1 MFKNVRIGE
10 KDVPMMSMA
19 SVDLYY
25 NAIFHED
32 PLVFQTK
39 MGSGEAVG
47 FIMRMGFV
55 MAKFAEIKERKEM
68 LKLTVDAYY
77 DWMDQFERDALINA
91 LEEIKGVY
99 DGQLASSAESKKKDD
114 GPSEN

>member
-1 MFKNVRIGE
+1 MFKTVRIGE
-10 KDVPMMSMA
+10 QDVPMLSMA

-39 MGSGEAVG
+39 MGTGEAVG

-55 MAKFAEIKERKEM
+55 MAKYAEVKERKEM
-68 LKLTVDAYY
+68 LKLTVESYY
-77 DWMDQFERDALINA
+77 DWMDGFERGDLINA

-99 DGQLASSAESKKKDD
+99 DGQLASSAEAKKKDD
-114 GPSEN
+114 GPSES